1 MANRR
6 AIIKR
11 RKAVR
16 NIKKITRTMQLIATA
31 RFQVAL
37 NRAVASRPYTDKLAE
52 MVADLAAVAEELTH
66 PLMRRHDR
74 AEPAAGGAG
83 AVGGRG
89 GVGGGAGEGER
100 SSLVVISSNRGL
112 CGGYNAHVLRAA
124 IDHLD
129 THAARGVETAVTMV
143 GKKGASA
150 FRFRGRQMAERIGDV
165 DDRPRYEQVEPL
177 ARRLSDRF
185 LAGEMGS
192 VWVAYMRFH
201 SASRQT
207 PEVFQLLPLAQVDQV
222 GQVAQVGQVGQ
233 KGAAG
238 YRPLYEI
245 GPSAAELLDR
255 LLPAVVRARL
265 FQSFLDA
272 AVSEQIARMAAMKA
286 ATEAAEEMI
295 GNLTRQYNRARQSQ
309 ITLELLD
316 IVGGANAL
324 A

>member
-1 MANRR
+1 M
-6 AIIKR
+6 
-11 RKAVR
+11 
-16 NIKKITRTMQLIATA
+16 
-31 RFQVAL
+31 
-37 NRAVASRPYTDKLAE
+37 
-52 MVADLAAVAEELTH
+52 
-66 PLMRRHDR
+66 
-74 AEPAAGGAG
+74 
-83 AVGGRG
+83 
-89 GVGGGAGEGER
+89 
-100 SSLVVISSNRGL
+100 VISSNRGL

-129 THAARGVETAVTMV
+129 GEAARGVETAVTMV

-150 FRFRGRQMAERIGDV
+150 FRFRGRQMAERIGDI

-207 PEVFQLLPLAQVDQV
+207 PEVFQLLPLAQVGAAGADA
-222 GQVAQVGQVGQ
+222 GER
-233 KGAAG
+233 AAG